1 MNMFKKMNKKVKN
14 FIFINIGVMGL
25 ALSFSFFLSPFDL
38 VTGGIGGIAIN
49 ILNILERFGIVIDAS
64 NRTIVESAIMMGV
77 NLLLLFIS
85 LFLIGKEFFF
95 KTLYCTVAYPI
106 YSFLFGELARIVKF
120 TELLPVE
127 NNNIGG
133 MLIIVLFSALLSGVS
148 IGIAIKY
155 GASTGGIDIVEQVMF
170 KYFNVPYSTTLFVC
184 DGITIII
191 ASILSMNLLPI
202 CYGAIYVW
210 LMGKLIDSVVFGGFR
225 SYSVSIITSK
235 PDIIKAYILENINRG
250 LTIVEAVGGYTGN
263 DLKMIICVM
272 TSSEV
277 SEIRGNI
284 KSLDE
289 NAFMY
294 ITQTSEVSGIGFTK
308 DR

>member
-1 MNMFKKMNKKVKN
+1 MFKKMNKKVKN

-64 NRTIVESAIMMGV
+64 SRTIVESAIMMGV

>member
-1 MNMFKKMNKKVKN
+1 MFKNMNKKLKN

-25 ALSFSFFLSPFDL
+25 ALSFSFFLSPFGL

-49 ILNILERFGIVIDAS
+49 VINILERFNIEISEAYH
-64 NRTIVESAIMMGV
+64 TIIESIIMMGI
-77 NLLLLFIS
+77 NILLLFLS
-85 LFLIGKEFFF
+85 LLLIGKEFFF
-95 KTLYCTVAYPI
+95 KTLYCAIAYPI
-106 YSFLFGELARIVKF
+106 YTFLFGELATLVKF
-120 TELLPVE
+120 TELLPI
-127 NNNIGG
+127 NASDIGG

-155 GASTGGIDIVEQVMF
+155 GASTGGIDIIEKIML
-170 KYFNVPYSTTLFVC
+170 KYFNVPYSVTLFVC
-184 DGITIII
+184 DGITIVT
-191 ASILSMNLLPI
+191 ASILSTNLLPI
-202 CYGAIYVW
+202 CYGAIYMW

-235 PDIIKAYILENINRG
+235 PDIIKTFILENVNRG
-250 LTIVEAVGGYTGN
+250 LTIVEAEGGYTGK

-277 SEIRGNI
+277 SLVRGNI
-284 KSLDE
+284 KNLDD

-294 ITQTSEVSGIGFTK
+294 ISQTSEVSGIGFTK
-308 DR
+308 ER

>member
-1 MNMFKKMNKKVKN
+1 MFKKMNKKVKN

-49 ILNILERFGIVIDAS
+49 ILNILERVGIVIDANS
-64 NRTIVESAIMMGV
+64 RTIVESAIMMGV

-127 NNNIGG
+127 STNIGG

>member
-1 MNMFKKMNKKVKN
+1 MNKILSNRKLKS
-14 FIFINIGVMGL
+14 FIFINVGLIGL

-64 NRTIVESAIMMGV
+64 NRTIVESGIMMGV

-85 LFLIGKEFFF
+85 LFFIGKEFFF

-277 SEIRGNI
+277 SEIRGNM

>member
-1 MNMFKKMNKKVKN
+1 MFKKMNKKVKN

-49 ILNILERFGIVIDAS
+49 ILNILERVGIVIDAS
-64 NRTIVESAIMMGV
+64 SRTIVESAIMMGV

-95 KTLYCTVAYPI
+95 KTLYCAVAYPI

-120 TELLPVE
+120 TELLHVE
-127 NNNIGG
+127 SNNIGG

>member
-1 MNMFKKMNKKVKN
+1 MFKKMNKKVKN

-49 ILNILERFGIVIDAS
+49 ILNILERVGIVIDAS
-64 NRTIVESAIMMGV
+64 SRTIVESAIMMGV

-120 TELLPVE
+120 TELLHVE
-127 NNNIGG
+127 SNNIGG

-202 CYGAIYVW
+202 CYGSIYVW

>member
-1 MNMFKKMNKKVKN
+1 MFKKMNKKVKN

-64 NRTIVESAIMMGV
+64 SRTIVESAIMMGV

-120 TELLPVE
+120 TELLHVE
-127 NNNIGG
+127 SNNIGG

-170 KYFNVPYSTTLFVC
+170 KYFNVAYSTTLFVC

>member
-1 MNMFKKMNKKVKN
+1 MFKKMNKKVKN

-49 ILNILERFGIVIDAS
+49 ILNILERFGIIIDAS
-64 NRTIVESAIMMGV
+64 SRTIVESAIMMGV

-127 NNNIGG
+127 STNIGG

>member
-1 MNMFKKMNKKVKN
+1 MFKKMNKKVKN

-49 ILNILERFGIVIDAS
+49 ILYILERVGIVIDAS
-64 NRTIVESAIMMGV
+64 SRTIVESAIMMGV
-77 NLLLLFIS
+77 NLILLFIS

-120 TELLPVE
+120 TELLHVE
-127 NNNIGG
+127 SNNIGG

>member
-1 MNMFKKMNKKVKN
+1 MFKKMNKKVKN
-14 FIFINIGVMGL
+14 FIFINICVMGL

-49 ILNILERFGIVIDAS
+49 ILNILERVGIVIDAS
-64 NRTIVESAIMMGV
+64 SRTIVESAIMMGV

-120 TELLPVE
+120 TELLHVE
-127 NNNIGG
+127 SNNIGG

>member
-1 MNMFKKMNKKVKN
+1 MFKKMNKKVKN

-49 ILNILERFGIVIDAS
+49 ILNILEHFGIVIDANS
-64 NRTIVESAIMMGV
+64 RTIVESGIMMGV

>member
-1 MNMFKKMNKKVKN
+1 MFKKMNKKVKN

-49 ILNILERFGIVIDAS
+49 ILNILERFGIVIDANS
-64 NRTIVESAIMMGV
+64 RTIVESGIMMGV